1 MQEISLAFRVP
12 DGLSQLEEIISTK
25 KRNLDII
32 SEVVSRFLS
41 EQEMLGSLS
50 PRDLFLLLRNSNL
63 SPSLD
68 ELLGVFEMLSGEE
81 IGILQRD
88 NEKESPEN
96 VGFTLRGAKKTI
108 NHLRALASAIEK
120 GIC

>member
-1 MQEISLAFRVP
+1 M
-12 DGLSQLEEIISTK
+12 
-25 KRNLDII
+25 
-32 SEVVSRFLS
+32 
-41 EQEMLGSLS
+41 
-50 PRDLFLLLRNSNL
+50 LLLNSNI

-88 NEKESPEN
+88 NEEESPEN
-96 VGFTLRGAKKTI
+96 VRYTLRGAKRTI

-120 GIC
+120 GIQG